1 MSIFVNR
8 MQGLPKGWKREEVLV
23 VGLAKNKLT
32 ETIYISPEGTR
43 IKTKKELMEAL
54 GPTWNAPECFDFK
67 TYDPSAVG
75 DISHSVAIF
84 FIFID
89 FLKSKTIYRGKP
101 QKDEAVK

>member
-1 MSIFVNR
+1 

-67 TYDPSAVG
+67 TYDPSAIAVG

-84 FIFID
+84 FILID
-89 FLKSKTIYRGKP
+89 FLKAKTICHRKP
-101 QKDEAVK
+101 PKNEAVK

>member
-1 MSIFVNR
+1 

-43 IKTKKELMEAL
+43 IKTKKQLMEAL

-75 DISHSVAIF
+75 DISHSIVTF
-84 FIFID
+84 P
-89 FLKSKTIYRGKP
+89 KSIEFKKNWKKP
-101 QKDEAVK
+101 KNEGVN